1 MKTAK
6 QKCLILLI
14 SMLVPMISVAF
25 SGCNAKGE
33 VSNTTQEQA
42 TVQTTIQQTAQA
54 ETKPTVAETTQAPK
68 PDYHEAYQAYKEKLK
83 DRSAEIKAYDW
94 QIDDSESKPV
104 VFADVLGNETPEMI
118 IAFMDA
124 DDPTSFG
131 YYIRCEIYTYKDG
144 ECKLAYTDSDDVSH
158 LDYASQFYHQ
168 YLFFQV
174 NDSKDLYWLDYRG
187 VSFTRNNN
195 IYRMDWDG
203 ENLNPKLICEQTYSD
218 MPDVYERPD
227 EKSGIVEGEDVGYEN
242 SEIYK
247 YNLLDSMSHILMY
260 NDHSFVIFDTDYQL
274 ADRNEAMSYQD
285 AVSYLDKKLS

>member
-83 DRSAEIKAYDW
+83 GRSAEIKAYDW
-94 QIDDSESKPV
+94 QIDNSESRPV
-104 VFADVLGNETPEMI
+104 TFSDILGDDTPEMI

-124 DDPTSFG
+124 DDPKGVG
-131 YYIRCEIYTYKDG
+131 YYIRCEIYTYLDG
-144 ECKLAYTDSDDVSH
+144 ECKLVYTETDNLPH

-168 YLFFQV
+168 YLFFQID
-174 NDSKDLYWLDYRG
+174 DSKNLYWLDYRG
-187 VSFTRNNN
+187 VSFTQQNK
-195 IYRMDWDG
+195 IYRMDWNG
-203 ENLNPKLICEQTYSD
+203 EKLNPQLICEQSYSD

-247 YNLLDSMSHILMY
+247 YNLLDSMSHVLMY
-260 NDHSFVIFDTDYQL
+260 NDHSFEIFDTDYKL
-274 ADRNEAMSYQD
+274 ANRNEAMTYQE
-285 AVSYLDKKLS
+285 AVDYLEKRTT